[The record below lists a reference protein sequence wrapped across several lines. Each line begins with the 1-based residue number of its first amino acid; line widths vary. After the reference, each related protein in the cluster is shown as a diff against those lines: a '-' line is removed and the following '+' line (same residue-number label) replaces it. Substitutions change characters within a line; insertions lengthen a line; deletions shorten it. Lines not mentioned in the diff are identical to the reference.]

1 MRSAGRIIGDFIKK
15 ADMLLLLLCTV
26 TTIFG
31 IVAISSAT
39 NYYGSDRYVTVQTA
53 ALVLGIV
60 IYVLLTLVDVDII
73 AERRELLLIFCILF
87 IGSLKFFGV
96 EGDTGN
102 KSWLELPLLPLS
114 IQPAEICKTFFI
126 IILAKTMSVSQNKLS
141 SPLTVGKMGGLTM
154 FLFLLIV
161 YVSADTGVALIYLG
175 IFLVMAF
182 VGGVNIMWFAAGLA
196 AVGVA
201 APIIWPLLRSDQ
213 KDRILML
220 FDSSIDPEGL
230 GVRWDTSRSLQAIQN
245 GGITGQG
252 LYNGTMIQSRSI
264 YAQHTDFIFS
274 AIAEEL
280 GMLGCIVVLI
290 LLTAIV
296 IRIIHVGIKSHNY
309 MNRIICI
316 GIAGMLLFQ
325 IVINVGMCLGVLPV
339 IGLTLPFVSYGGSS
353 IVTMFMAM
361 GVVSGIH
368 MRPAPDADARYIRPR
383 QTL

>member
-1 MRSAGRIIGDFIKK
+1 MKTIGRAIGDFIKK
-15 ADMLLLLLCTV
+15 ADMVLLLLCIV

-39 NYYGSDRYVTVQTA
+39 NYYGSTRYVSVQTA
-53 ALVLGIV
+53 ALILGIA
-60 IYVLLTLVDVDII
+60 IYILLTLIDVDII
-73 AERRELLLIFCILF
+73 AERRELLLIFCVLF

-96 EGDTGN
+96 KGDTGN
-102 KSWLELPLLPLS
+102 SSWLNLPFLPVM
-114 IQPAEICKTFFI
+114 IQPAEICKIFFI

-141 SPLTVGKMGGLTM
+141 SPLTVGKMGALTM

-175 IFLVMAF
+175 IFVVMAF
-182 VGGVNIMWFAAGLA
+182 VGGVNIVWFLSGLA
-196 AVGVA
+196 ALGVA
-201 APIIWPLLRSDQ
+201 APIIWPLLRNDQ

-220 FDSSIDPEGL
+220 FDPSIDPNGL
-230 GVRWDTSRSLQAIQN
+230 GVRWDTSRSLQAIEN
-245 GGITGQG
+245 GGMTGQG

-280 GMLGCIVVLI
+280 GMLGCIVVLL

-296 IRIIHVGIKSHNY
+296 IRCIYVGIKSHNY
-309 MNRIICI
+309 MNRIICV
-316 GIAGMLLFQ
+316 GIAGMLLVQ

-339 IGLTLPFVSYGGSS
+339 IGLTLPFISYGGSS

-368 MRPAPDADARYIRPR
+368 MRPAPDANARYIRPR
-383 QTL
+383 QSL

>member
-1 MRSAGRIIGDFIKK
+1 
-15 ADMLLLLLCTV
+15 
-26 TTIFG
+26 
-31 IVAISSAT
+31 
-39 NYYGSDRYVTVQTA
+39 
-53 ALVLGIV
+53 
-60 IYVLLTLVDVDII
+60 
-73 AERRELLLIFCILF
+73 
-87 IGSLKFFGV
+87 
-96 EGDTGN
+96 
-102 KSWLELPLLPLS
+102 
-114 IQPAEICKTFFI
+114 
-126 IILAKTMSVSQNKLS
+126 
-141 SPLTVGKMGGLTM
+141 
-154 FLFLLIV
+154 
-161 YVSADTGVALIYLG
+161 
-175 IFLVMAF
+175 MAF

-196 AVGVA
+196 SVGVA
-201 APIIWPLLRSDQ
+201 APIIWPLLRADQ

-220 FDSSIDPEGL
+220 FDPSIDPEGL

-245 GGITGQG
+245 GGMTGQG

-274 AIAEEL
+274 ATAEEL
-280 GMLGCIVVLI
+280 GMLGCMVVLI

-296 IRIIHVGIKSHNY
+296 IRIIHVGIKSQNY

-383 QTL
+383 QSL